1 MEISI
6 EGRDLPARL
15 AKLRERLFHQ
25 KDHARIAF
33 ASTCSSNAAIQ
44 NSFRSTS
51 EPGCTGIRFL
61 ALAESQENLNIRQK
75 GSMSYVRASG
85 ITHKIEEGHRSTFM
99 NGILIECVCSV
110 LLSEHRKI
118 LKSKL

>member
-75 GSMSYVRASG
+75 GSMSYVRAS
-85 ITHKIEEGHRSTFM
+85 HKIEEGPRSTFM